1 MGGSR
6 RRGLPKQHQNET
18 NRSFK
23 TLQNLTLKGD
33 RENNAR
39 FGVRLTDRKKTLS
52 CMLVN
57 QYFFD
62 TITRVEKKRGLPILA
77 CQLKLKWITVE
88 FNIAFHNFKRA
99 TVKHR
104 TSVNE
109 LRETN
114 RERTEKSPGRSAKT
128 EKPGTLL
135 LWVYVMVFPEQQ
147 HRGESGLGKIPQT
160 ETKWQSKIAPSFCKG
175 RNNTHT
181 LARLRFP

>member
-1 MGGSR
+1 M
-6 RRGLPKQHQNET
+6 
-18 NRSFK
+18 
-23 TLQNLTLKGD
+23 TLKGD

-99 TVKHR
+99 TAKHR

-109 LRETN
+109 LRANAE
-114 RERTEKSPGRSAKT
+114 
-128 EKPGTLL
+128 
-135 LWVYVMVFPEQQ
+135 
-147 HRGESGLGKIPQT
+147 
-160 ETKWQSKIAPSFCKG
+160 
-175 RNNTHT
+175 NNTD
-181 LARLRFP
+181 